1 MNDCKHQT
9 LVLLP
14 SNVEKV
20 RCTRCHLTIKKD
32 EIGKG
37 YCPEC
42 FEVDRVKRY
51 KFEDIQGSDSSAVKY
66 GCESCGLVV
75 EVN

>member
-1 MNDCKHQT
+1 MKECKHQT

-14 SNVEKV
+14 TNIQRV
-20 RCTRCHLTIKKD
+20 RCARCHLTIKKD
-32 EIGKG
+32 EIESG

-42 FEVDRVKRY
+42 FERDKIKRHE
-51 KFEDIQGSDSSAVKY
+51 FEDVLEQDTDAVKY
-66 GCESCGLVV
+66 GCEACGLVV